1 MSKQFSHWETVV
13 EIPLENNYKVTRYYS
28 KKTQL
33 KVSIIDIPT
42 PIVNGYFVLGTEA
55 NDDYGCPHVLE
66 HMIFL
71 GSEEYPYKGIIDS
84 LANRCLGRGTN
95 AWTDVDHTAYTI
107 STAGSEGF
115 LNILPVF
122 LDHILFPTL
131 TEHGF
136 KTEIHHI
143 DEKGEDSGV
152 VYNEMKGR
160 ENTSQSLTHQAIC
173 EMIFENTSFAS
184 ETGGKVKEL
193 RSLKLE
199 TVKEFHE
206 KYYRSS
212 NLELIISGRIKPEEI
227 FERLEKIE
235 NKIVTKLENDPEK
248 KKKLESLERP
258 FLTPVPKY
266 LENKERNILFPED
279 DEESPGLV
287 RLSQRIGKYNDFE
300 LLHSMKILWNYFK
313 NSAISP
319 LQRKLI
325 QIEDPYCTQIYSS
338 YLECSESAS
347 LVTFQG
353 VPKKKLKLIKEK
365 IFQVLKEELEQG
377 IDLDRIRVLIKK
389 SKLKYLKSF
398 ETSPHSLIGFELI
411 GDFLFGDQENVEELK
426 ELFSR
431 VEMYDRLIEKGQDYW
446 NKLLNDKIV
455 NEPYAFV
462 IGEPSKERSV
472 QDQELEKERLQ
483 KQREELGEEKLKELK
498 LDLEKSIKINDVEV
512 PKEVLLEF
520 KIPDVNKIE
529 LIPITSQINEELN
542 TNNLDQEMSKKL
554 NDYLK
559 LTKNNNG
566 NTTLPIWSQFDHI
579 NSLFVTIRVII
590 DTTDLPP
597 QYRKYLS
604 LYKEISFK
612 SPIVRNNKIIEQE
625 QFIKE
630 LEKDTIDYSTQIGF
644 YGNSNF
650 VTGSFGQYLIFKVSG
665 EISKYQLLINYL
677 KEIIW
682 QTFFTAEK
690 LKIAAQNLVND
701 VARFKRNGWYV
712 AFSSL
717 KYNIY
722 DQEKSNHVAT
732 NFMVQHK
739 FLTDF
744 LQQLNENKEETI
756 QEFTKF
762 RDLLVSNLKN
772 FKIHVA
778 SNLFKIENPKLN
790 WISNSFIPKKIC
802 DFDGQENNEKKK
814 EQNFYPSSNNCV
826 YSAHLLNPNYLKKSN
841 KENNEKN
848 ELIEKKKNVVIGL
861 GSVDSGFSAHG
872 TNSISSYS
880 DEYYPALMV
889 AIEYLSSMNGFI
901 WKRIRGQGLAYGAGI
916 LSRPEHGNLYFYLYR
931 SGNPVLANKEALQI
945 VENLIN
951 GKFEFDEDEID
962 SAKSSLF
969 SSVIKKVETASEASF
984 ECLIDY
990 FRNIPNFGKK
1000 LLNKIQKVNKEDMI
1014 YVLKKYLI
1022 QLFDNETNVVL
1033 IVNPLKVEETVKGLK
1048 EIGQET
1054 QQIES
1059 LEKFY
1064 LD

>member
-13 EIPLENNYKVTRYYS
+13 EIPLENNYKVTRYHS

-84 LANRCLGRGTN
+84 IANRCLGTGTN
-95 AWTDVDHTAYTI
+95 AWTATDHTAYTV
-107 STAGSEGF
+107 STAGTEGF

-122 LDHILFPTL
+122 IDHILFPTL
-131 TEHGF
+131 TEDGF

-143 DEKGEDSGV
+143 DENGEDNGV
-152 VYNEMKGR
+152 VYNEMKGT
-160 ENTSQSLTHQAIC
+160 ENTPESLTYHALTR
-173 EMIFENTSFAS
+173 MIFKNASFAS
-184 ETGGKVKEL
+184 ETGGKVSDL
-193 RSLKLE
+193 RNLKLE

-212 NLELIISGRIKPEEI
+212 NLELIITGKIQPEEI
-227 FERLEKIE
+227 FERLGKIE
-235 NKIVTKLENDPEK
+235 NKIISKQEGALYKNDTSQPNEI
-248 KKKLESLERP
+248 SERP
-258 FLTPVPKY
+258 FSTRVPKF
-266 LENKERNILFPED
+266 LKSEEKTIVFPED
-279 DEESPGLV
+279 DEESTGLV
-287 RLSQRIGKYNDFE
+287 SISQRIGKYSDFE
-300 LLHSMKILWNYFK
+300 LTNSMIILWSYLT
-313 NSAISP
+313 SSTISP
-319 LQRKLI
+319 LQQALVE
-325 QIEDPYCTQIYSS
+325 IEDPYCTIIDYSF
-338 YLECSESAS
+338 LEFSETAS
-347 LVTFQG
+347 LISFEG
-353 VPKKKLKLIKEK
+353 VPKKKLKLIQEKFFEILNKELDK
-365 IFQVLKEELEQG
+365 G
-377 IDLDRIRVLIKK
+377 IDLERIRIIIKN
-389 SKLKYLKSF
+389 SKLKYLKLF
-398 ETSPHSLIGFELI
+398 ETSPQSLIVNELIKDFLYGNQANDYFEL
-411 GDFLFGDQENVEELK
+411 QETL
-426 ELFSR
+426 R
-431 VEMYDRLIEKGQDYW
+431 VIEITDNLIAKPQDYW
-446 NKLLNDKIV
+446 NNLLNDKII
-455 NEPYAFV
+455 NEPHATV
-462 IGEPSKERSV
+462 ISEPSKEKST
-472 QDQELEKERLQ
+472 QDQTMEKERLLKQ
-483 KQREELGEEKLKELK
+483 KEELGEERLEELQRKLKN
-498 LDLEKSIKINDVEV
+498 SIKINNIEA

-520 KIPDVNKIE
+520 QIPNVNKIE
-529 LIPITSQINEELN
+529 LISIPFQINEELN
-542 TNNLDQEMSKKL
+542 KNYFDHTMSKKL
-554 NDYLK
+554 YNHLK
-559 LTKNNNG
+559 LTKINNNDTS

-665 EISKYQLLINYL
+665 EISKYQLLIDYL
-677 KEIIW
+677 KENIW
-682 QTFFTAEK
+682 NTFFTAEK
-690 LKIAAQNLVND
+690 LKIAAQNLIID
-701 VARFKRNGWYV
+701 VDTFKRNGISI
-712 AFSSL
+712 ALESL
-717 KYNIY
+717 RYKIFNK
-722 DQEKSNHVAT
+722 EKSNHVAT
-732 NFMVQHK
+732 NFMLQQK

-744 LQQLNENKEETI
+744 LKQLDENEEETI

-762 RDLLVSNLKN
+762 RDLLVSNLTN
-772 FKIHVA
+772 FKIQVT
-778 SNLFKIENPKLN
+778 SNLFKIENPKLP
-790 WISNSFIPKKIC
+790 WEGGDTMQTTIKKRK
-802 DFDGQENNEKKK
+802 QRK
-814 EQNFYPSSNNCV
+814 
-826 YSAHLLNPNYLKKSN
+826 
-841 KENNEKN
+841 
-848 ELIEKKKNVVIGL
+848 ELIEKKKNVIIGL

-945 VENLIN
+945 LENLIN